1 MKLDLDLSG
10 RHALVGGASAGIG
23 RATALHLA
31 SMGCEITVLARR
43 ADALDALLPELIE
56 AGASRVRRVVADLD
70 DRVALKAKI
79 EGVIQ
84 DHGPVH
90 VLVHNTGGPP
100 GGPIARA
107 GLEEFETALG
117 RHLLAGQVLLQ
128 AVLPGMIEAG
138 YGRLVN
144 IVSTSVR
151 EPIPNLGVSN
161 TTRGAVAG
169 WSKTLSRELPPGITV
184 NNVLP
189 GFTDTE
195 RLGAL
200 RDGISART
208 GKTREE
214 VLAGWLAQV
223 PEGRLARPEE
233 VAGVVAFLCT
243 PAASFIRGVSVAVD
257 GGRMRSI

>member
-1 MKLDLDLSG
+1 MQLKLSLAG

-23 RATALHLA
+23 RAAALHLA
-31 SMGCEITVLARR
+31 GLGCEVTVLARR
-43 ADALDALLPELIE
+43 AEALAALVPELRA
-56 AGASRVRRVVADLD
+56 AGAPAARALVADLD
-70 DRVALKAKI
+70 DRDGLRIALDGHLEA
-79 EGVIQ
+79 
-84 DHGPVH
+84 HGPVQ

-100 GGPIARA
+100 GGPLAQA
-107 GLEEFETALG
+107 ALSEFEVALG

-128 AVLPGMIEAG
+128 AVLPGMLASG

-161 TTRGAVAG
+161 TTRGAVAS
-169 WSKTLSRELPPGITV
+169 WAKTLARELPPGITV

-200 RDGISART
+200 QAGIAART
-208 GKTREE
+208 GQSLDQ
-214 VLAGWLAQV
+214 VMAAWLAQV
-223 PEGRLARPEE
+223 PEARLAQADE

-243 PAASFIRGVSVAVD
+243 PAAAMIRGASLAVD

>member
-1 MKLDLDLSG
+1 MQLDLSLTG

-31 SMGCEITVLARR
+31 SLGCEVTVLARR
-43 ADALDALLPELIE
+43 AEALDALLPELVE
-56 AGASRVRRVVADLD
+56 AGAPLVRKLVADLD
-70 DRVALKAKI
+70 DRVKLAALVQGLVDA
-79 EGVIQ
+79 
-84 DHGPVH
+84 HGPVH

-100 GGPIARA
+100 GGPIASA
-107 GLEEFETALG
+107 ALAEFETALG

-161 TTRGAVAG
+161 TTRGAIAG
-169 WSKTLSRELPPGITV
+169 WSKTLSRELPAGITV

-200 RDGISART
+200 RDGISSRT
-208 GKTREE
+208 GKTRDQ

-243 PAASFIRGVSVAVD
+243 PAASFVRGVSLAVD